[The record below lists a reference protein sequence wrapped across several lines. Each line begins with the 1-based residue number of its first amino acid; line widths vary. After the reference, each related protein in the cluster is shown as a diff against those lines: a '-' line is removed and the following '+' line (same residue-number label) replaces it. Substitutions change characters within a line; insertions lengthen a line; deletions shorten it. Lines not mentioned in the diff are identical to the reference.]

1 MANQAIKQMFM
12 KRLFDNQLAKQ
23 AATKAGEIF
32 GQREQVTDVHRPDP
46 SSPFGLMNVEQE
58 VVPATG
64 LFEAGVPER
73 EKFMR
78 ASRQMVES
86 GSPMLQQK
94 GLDMLSSM
102 QGSMMSGAGAS
113 PTTFAFGAG
122 DGKMQRGYL
131 KGGELEKLGS
141 PYDPRNPYLD
151 IGTGFVD
158 PNDPDGTIQKQLAQQ
173 KFEEQRGMADQS
185 FYNDFTSETAVIE
198 ESVYEN
204 NETKRLLNE
213 MSGLA
218 KHDTVGFGSWLRK
231 TPLADATYVAEL
243 KSTIQSRLA
252 LAKMMALKAASSTGS
267 TGFGA
272 LSEKELKLLTD
283 YQGSLALAQNPEDIK
298 KVILK
303 IYNHLEHSNS
313 EYSKK
318 LQRNKEKYVRLHKK
332 YDPTSPLPASVAGIT
347 APNQAGA
354 AGAAGGDANVIVKE
368 WGSD

>member
-1 MANQAIKQMFM
+1 MADSALKQMFM
-12 KRLFDNQLAKQ
+12 KRMFDRALAKK

-32 GQREQVTDVHRPDP
+32 GQRATPGKDVHRPDP
-46 SSPFGLMNVEQE
+46 SSPFGSMNVVTEGAE
-58 VVPATG
+58 PATG

-73 EKFMR
+73 EKFVR

-86 GSPMLQQK
+86 GIPMLQQK

-102 QGSMMSGAGAS
+102 QGSMMSGAGRS

-122 DGKMQRGYL
+122 EGKMQRGYL
-131 KGGELEKLGS
+131 KEGELEKLGQ
-141 PYDPRNPYLD
+141 PYAPRDPYKD
-151 IGTGFVD
+151 IGTAFVD
-158 PNDPDGTIQKQLAQQ
+158 PNDPDGAIQKELAQQ
-173 KFEEQRGMADQS
+173 KFEEKRGMADQA
-185 FYNDFTSETAVIE
+185 FYNDFTDETSVIE
-198 ESVYEN
+198 SSVYEN

-231 TPLADATYVAEL
+231 TPLSDAVYVEEL

-252 LAKMMALKAASSTGS
+252 LSKMMALKAASSTGS

-283 YQGSLALAQNPEDIK
+283 YQGSLALAQSPDDIK
-298 KVILK
+298 KVVLK

-313 EYSKK
+313 EYDKK
-318 LQRNKEKYVRLHKK
+318 LQRNKEKYIRLHKK
-332 YDPTSPLPASVAGIT
+332 YDPTSPLPESI
-347 APNQAGA
+347 APTRAQP
-354 AGAAGGDANVIVKE
+354 IVPRETDPNATVRE
-368 WGSD
+368 WGSQ

>member
-1 MANQAIKQMFM
+1 MASQAIKQMFM
-12 KRLFDNQLAKQ
+12 KRLFNNQLAKQ
-23 AATKAGEIF
+23 AASKAGEIF
-32 GQREQVTDVHRPDP
+32 GRREQMTDVHRPDP

-64 LFEAGVPER
+64 LFEAGVPEQ

-86 GSPMLQQK
+86 GSPMLQEK

-102 QGSMMSGAGAS
+102 QSNLMSGAGRS
-113 PTTFAFGAG
+113 PTTFAIGAEE
-122 DGKMQRGYL
+122 GKMQRASL
-131 KGGELEKLGS
+131 DAKGKVITHGL

-151 IGTGFVD
+151 IGTGYVD
-158 PNDPDGTIQKQLAQQ
+158 PNDPEGTIQKRLAQQ
-173 KFEEQRGMADQS
+173 KFEEKRGISDQA
-185 FYNDFTSETAVIE
+185 FYDDFTAETSVIE

-213 MSGLA
+213 MSGLTT
-218 KHDTVGFGSWLRK
+218 HDTVGFGSWLRK
-231 TPLADATYVAEL
+231 TPLSDAAYVAEL

-283 YQGSLALAQNPEDIK
+283 YQGSLALAQSPDDIK
-298 KVILK
+298 NVILK

-313 EYSKK
+313 EYGKK
-318 LQRNKEKYVRLHKK
+318 LQRNKEKYVRLHSK
-332 YDPTSPLPASVAGIT
+332 YSPNDPLPESIAPTRAQPIVPRGT
-347 APNQAGA
+347 AYPNAT
-354 AGAAGGDANVIVKE
+354 VRK
-368 WGSD
+368 WGSR